1 MEWRFWVSRLH
12 WDFCH
17 FSQLLFILRVSRI
30 HRMKGILELY
40 NSVVVFFY
48 GKVHISGRNSA
59 WKKTKELKNVLFFV
73 MDYWDSCNFSRLLRT
88 PCILQNRKMQS
99 ILALYN
105 FCVATCYEKTHSS
118 RPILQE
124 QLRNGMKI
132 LSQSASLGF
141 LSFFTTSIH
150 PTG

>member
-1 MEWRFWVSRLH
+1 
-12 WDFCH
+12 
-17 FSQLLFILRVSRI
+17 
-30 HRMKGILELY
+30 
-40 NSVVVFFY
+40 
-48 GKVHISGRNSA
+48 
-59 WKKTKELKNVLFFV
+59 
-73 MDYWDSCNFSRLLRT
+73 
-88 PCILQNRKMQS
+88 MQS

-150 PTG
+150 PTGQPNTPNERYFGALQQCCSVLLWKSAYQWSKLCMEENQRIEKRTFFCHGLLRFLQFLSTFADPMYFTKSQNAKYPCPLQLLCRDLL